1 MAKIAV
7 EEAYPDIA
15 FRAKSRNWWAQLT
28 RVPAECQ
35 HLETEFAW
43 MATYAPDTIYLR
55 GKGRTRHEPARPE
68 VSLCRACLLGQLEP
82 ELAEYEG
89 RVVAFEPDAENFSQF
104 FFVATDDFEA
114 AGLQTEV
121 SRAIQQRL
129 NGPGGAC
136 EHEGCARRA
145 TWLWL
150 SREDVTSLDDFG
162 SIRHAAGRHLCAR
175 HGAAKLCSTFAGI
188 PEANLFYVNAAYG
201 EAGAYVWI

>member
-1 MAKIAV
+1 MAV
-7 EEAYPDIA
+7 EAAYPDIA
-15 FRAKSRNWWAQLT
+15 FRAKSRNWWARLSGT
-28 RVPAECQ
+28 PAECQ

-89 RVVAFEPDAENFSQF
+89 RVLAFEPDGENFSQF
-104 FFVATDDFEA
+104 FFVAAEDFAA
-114 AGLQTEV
+114 AGLMQEV
-121 SRAIQQRL
+121 SSAIEKRL

-150 SREDVTSLDDFG
+150 SREEVTSLDDFG
-162 SIRHAAGRHLCAR
+162 SIGHAAGPRLCAR
-175 HGAAKLCSTFAGI
+175 HGAATLCRKLTAI
-188 PEANLFYVNAAYG
+188 PEANLFYVNAPYG
-201 EAGAYVWI
+201 ETGAYLWI

>member
-1 MAKIAV
+1 MAV
-7 EEAYPDIA
+7 EAADPDIA
-15 FRAKSRNWWAQLT
+15 FRAKSRNWWARLT

-89 RVVAFEPDAENFSQF
+89 RVVAFEPDAENFSQY
-104 FFVATDDFEA
+104 FFVATEDFEA
-114 AGLQTEV
+114 AGLQPAV
-121 SRAIQQRL
+121 SAAIAARL
-129 NGPGGAC
+129 KSRSEAC
-136 EHEGCARRA
+136 EHDGCARRA

-150 SREDVTSLDDFG
+150 SRAEVASLDDFG
-162 SIRHAAGRHLCAR
+162 SIGHAAGQHLCTR
-175 HGAAKLCSTFAGI
+175 HGTAKVCSAFAVI
-188 PEANLFYVNAAYG
+188 AEANLFYVNAPYG
-201 EAGAYVWI
+201 EMGAYLWI

>member
-1 MAKIAV
+1 MAKMAV
-7 EEAYPDIA
+7 EVAYPDIA
-15 FRAKSRNWWAQLT
+15 FRAKSRNWWARLT

-55 GKGRTRHEPARPE
+55 GKGRTRREPTRPE

-104 FFVATDDFEA
+104 FFVAAEDFDA
-114 AGLQTEV
+114 AGLQPEV
-121 SRAIQQRL
+121 SSAIHQRL

-150 SREDVTSLDDFG
+150 SRAAVASLDDFG
-162 SIRHAAGRHLCAR
+162 SIGNAAGQKLCTR

-188 PEANLFYVNAAYG
+188 PEANLFYVNTPYG

>member
-1 MAKIAV
+1 MARMAV
-7 EEAYPDIA
+7 EAAYPDIL
-15 FRAKSRNWWAQLT
+15 FRAKSRNWWARLT

-82 ELAEYEG
+82 ELIEYEG
-89 RVVAFEPDAENFSQF
+89 RVVAFEPDAANFSQY
-104 FFVATDDFEA
+104 FFVSAEEFDA
-114 AGLQTEV
+114 AGLQPAV
-121 SRAIQQRL
+121 SAAIAARL
-129 NGPGGAC
+129 KSRSEAC

-150 SREDVTSLDDFG
+150 SRAEVASLDDFG
-162 SIRHAAGRHLCAR
+162 SIGHAAGQRLCAR
-175 HGAAKLCSTFAGI
+175 HGAAKLSAAFVGI
-188 PEANLFYVNAAYG
+188 PEANLFYVNAPYG
-201 EAGAYVWI
+201 ESGAYVWI

>member
-1 MAKIAV
+1 MARMAV
-7 EEAYPDIA
+7 EVAYPDIA
-15 FRAKSRNWWAQLT
+15 FRARSHNWWARLT
-28 RVPAECQ
+28 GTPAECQ
-35 HLETEFAW
+35 HLEIEFAW

-89 RVVAFEPDAENFSQF
+89 RIVGFEPDAENFSQF

-114 AGLQTEV
+114 AGMQPEV
-121 SRAIQQRL
+121 SSAIQQRL

-136 EHEGCARRA
+136 EHEDCSRRA

-150 SREDVTSLDDFG
+150 SREEVTSLDDFG
-162 SIRHAAGRHLCAR
+162 SIGHAAGRHLCTR
-175 HGAAKLCSTFAGI
+175 HGAATLCGKLTAI
-188 PEANLFYVNAAYG
+188 PEANLFYVNAPYG
-201 EAGAYVWI
+201 EAGAYLWI

>member
-1 MAKIAV
+1 MAV

-15 FRAKSRNWWAQLT
+15 FRAKSRNWWARLT

-35 HLETEFAW
+35 HLETEFTW

-89 RVVAFEPDAENFSQF
+89 HVVAFEPDAANFSQY
-104 FFVATDDFEA
+104 FFVSAEDFEA

-121 SRAIQQRL
+121 SVAIASRL
-129 NGPGGAC
+129 KSPGGAC
-136 EHEGCARRA
+136 EHEDCSRRA

-150 SREDVTSLDDFG
+150 SRAEVASLDDFG
-162 SIRHAAGRHLCAR
+162 SIGHAAGQKLCAR
-175 HGAAKLCSTFAGI
+175 HGAAKLCAAFAAI
-188 PEANLFYVNAAYG
+188 PEANLFYVNAPYG
-201 EAGAYVWI
+201 EAGTYVWI

>member
-1 MAKIAV
+1 MAV
-7 EEAYPDIA
+7 EVAYPDIA
-15 FRAKSRNWWAQLT
+15 FRAKSRNWWARLSGT
-28 RVPAECQ
+28 PAECQ

-89 RVVAFEPDAENFSQF
+89 RVLAFEPDGENFLQF
-104 FFVATDDFEA
+104 FFVAAEDFAA
-114 AGLQTEV
+114 AGLMQEV
-121 SRAIQQRL
+121 SSAIEKRL

-150 SREDVTSLDDFG
+150 SREEVTSLDDFG
-162 SIRHAAGRHLCAR
+162 SIGHAAGPRLCAR
-175 HGAAKLCSTFAGI
+175 HGAATLCRKLTAI
-188 PEANLFYVNAAYG
+188 PEANLFYVNAPYG
-201 EAGAYVWI
+201 EAGAYLWI